1 MTNETNPTPE
11 LFNRIWTHGRY
22 REGSTCLRLLPWLR
36 QHIPPGSVVNDYGA
50 GTGRAEKGLLEW
62 CAKVNMVDWSE
73 AALEDGTRSLI
84 GERLTYTISPLESL
98 PADFPVADWGIC
110 INVLMVVDPGKL
122 DAIMSEMRRTCRNLV
137 IEVYD
142 TPDVRLG
149 EDRTLIKGD
158 AAFWAAEMRKHWPYV
173 ESQKSPEHTHR
184 YITIGREL
192 PFNEGGMKV

>member
-62 CAKVNMVDWSE
+62 CAKVNMVDFAS
-73 AALEDGTRSLI
+73 AALEDEARMSI
-84 GERLTYTISPLESL
+84 GERLTYTIAPLEVL

-110 INVLMVVDPGKL
+110 INVLMVVDPAKL
-122 DAIMSEMRRTCRNLV
+122 DAVMAEMRRTCRNLI

-142 TPDVRLG
+142 TPDIRLG
-149 EDRTLIKGD
+149 QDVTLIKGGPE
-158 AAFWAAEMRKHWPYV
+158 FWANEMWNHWPIV
-173 ESQKSPEHTHR
+173 ESYPSPEHPHR
-184 YITIGREL
+184 YITIGRS
-192 PFNEGGMKV
+192 GK